1 MKGFIE
7 INGNVYPAPDSG
19 LNFLVVTTVDSA
31 RNANNEFVG
40 QKVGRDQ
47 FKVDNLVWSILDA
60 VTWSNI
66 LREFDNFVV
75 TATIP
80 NMVTNKR
87 MTLKMYPGNR
97 TAEPIDIDPET
108 MMPTR
113 YANCK
118 VNIIDCG
125 QVSL

>member
-7 INGNVYPAPDSG
+7 INRHIYPAPDMG
-19 LNFLVVTTVDSA
+19 LTFLVVTTVDSA
-31 RNANNEFVG
+31 RNANNEVVC
-40 QKVGRDQ
+40 QRVGRDQ
-47 FKVDNLVWSILDA
+47 FKVDNLVWFDLDA
-60 VTWSNI
+60 ATWSNI

-80 NMVTNKR
+80 NMVTNQR

-97 TAEPIDIDPET
+97 TAEPRDIDPAT
-108 MMPTR
+108 MMPRR

-118 VNIIDCG
+118 VNLIDCG
-125 QVSL
+125 EAL

>member
-1 MKGFIE
+1 MQGFIT
-7 INGNVYPAPDSG
+7 INGHIYPAPDRG

-47 FKVDNLVWSILDA
+47 FKVENLTWFSLDA
-60 VTWSNI
+60 ETWSR
-66 LREFDNFVV
+66 LLQEFDNFVV

-80 NMVTNKR
+80 NMVSNQR
-87 MTLKMYPGNR
+87 MTIEMYPGNR
-97 TAEPIDIDPET
+97 TAEPRDIDPAT

-118 VNIIDCG
+118 VNSIDCG
-125 QVSL
+125 RAI

>member
-40 QKVGRDQ
+40 QRVGRDQ
-47 FKVDNLVWSILDA
+47 FKVENLVWLSLDA

-66 LREFDNFVV
+66 LREFDHFVV
-75 TATIP
+75 TATVP
-80 NMVTNKR
+80 NMVTNQR

-97 TAEPIDIDPET
+97 TAEPRDIDPTT
-108 MMPTR
+108 MMPRR

-118 VNIIDCG
+118 VNLIDCG
-125 QVSL
+125 EAI